1 MKSIHKQIHG
11 SDKGGRETPNPSPKP
26 KPKPK
31 KIFFK
36 KLIRKPPF
44 RQCDI
49 IYSKDDNI
57 FLWTQYLNDVHI

>member
-26 KPKPK
+26 KPK
-31 KIFFK
+31 KIFLK

-44 RQCDI
+44 RKCDI

-57 FLWTQYLNDVHI
+57 FL